1 MNLGLEMVRF
11 SKGKTVKAHQI
22 LAAGPRGTL
31 FVETALITLAHL
43 ALASEE
49 IEIEV
54 PNNGPL
60 IIVQLHFLIS

>member
-1 MNLGLEMVRF
+1 MVRF

-22 LAAGPRGTL
+22 LGPQGTL

-60 IIVQLHFLIS
+60 IIVQLHFLISRSIS